1 MFDLTQIGLY
11 LFYIMLPVL
20 ALYIVYLII
29 TKAFEDMGFSSI
41 EAIIIVFVSY
51 ILGEGLLDAYV
62 GFSFSNIRLFSH
74 GYWVVG
80 INLGGAVI
88 PIILSVYLIIKNKI
102 KLSMVFLGVIIV
114 AIIAFFVTTPIPEKG
129 IVSVFPYWLLPAI
142 FASFA
147 SIFLSWENF
156 RQAAPLAYIS
166 GAIGVLI
173 GADFLHLPELLS
185 HPIKEMTPAVI
196 GGADVFDMIFIT
208 GLLAVIADGI
218 LVHHKKSKE
227 KHS

>member
-1 MFDLTQIGLY
+1 MFDLTQVGLY
-11 LFYIMLPVL
+11 LFYILLPVL
-20 ALYIVYLII
+20 AMYIGYLLI

-41 EAIIIVFVSY
+41 EAIIIVFVSFV
-51 ILGEGLLDAYV
+51 LGRGLIDNYV
-62 GFSFSNIRLFSH
+62 GFSFSDIRLFSY
-74 GYWVVG
+74 GYWAVG

-88 PIILSVYLIIKNKI
+88 PIILSIYLIIKNKI

-114 AIIAFFVTTPIPEKG
+114 AIIAFFATTPIPEKG

-147 SIFLSWENF
+147 SIFLSWKNF
-156 RQAAPLAYIS
+156 RQAAPLAYVS
-166 GAIGVLI
+166 GVLGVLI
-173 GADFLHLPELLS
+173 GADFLHLPKLLS
-185 HPIKEMTPAVI
+185 YPIKEMTPAVI

-218 LVHHKKSKE
+218 LVHHTKSKE